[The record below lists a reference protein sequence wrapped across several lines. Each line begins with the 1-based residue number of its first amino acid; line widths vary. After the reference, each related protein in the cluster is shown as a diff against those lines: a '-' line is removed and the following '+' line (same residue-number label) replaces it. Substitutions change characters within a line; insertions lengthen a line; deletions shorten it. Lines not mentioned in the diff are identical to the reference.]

1 MPGVLLFVIMILQQD
16 VKTKG
21 CYDNQKIILIIK
33 NLLSIVK
40 LRITTFS
47 NRNLHIEMPRLLSL
61 C

>member
-1 MPGVLLFVIMILQQD
+1 MILQQD

-47 NRNLHIEMPRLLSL
+47 NRNLHI
-61 C
+61 